1 MSCHPSARCRICLI
15 DDIRLLVSVFQGLV
29 TLVDPTPTPFLAP
42 ALMLKKFPGILDN
55 VGSPDYTLFYQ
66 CKRVVDEVPLQQ
78 RFIMPHQPDHTVNV
92 HEFLQLKK
100 YVVLSRQYRHTNAY
114 PFWSPVV
121 LGSSAVHIQF
131 QL

>member
-1 MSCHPSARCRICLI
+1 MI

-100 YVVLSRQYRHTNAY
+100 YVVSPNARV
-114 PFWSPVV
+114 SLLVA
-121 LGSSAVHIQF
+121 SSTGH
-131 QL
+131 LRCPRST